1 MAVGV
6 AGHQSLGKAQT
17 IVRKLRDAG
26 RHEARAAVAERIGG
40 WIDIGGAQVDLPVP
54 EVARTRVARKPPP
67 VARGQVLEELDARAL
82 GRTQGRDAEAR
93 AENVVQPLLLETPVF
108 SLSPAT
114 CRLRRSR
121 QKARLAS
128 VSSTTIAV

>member
-17 IVRKLRDAG
+17 IVRRPGDAG
-26 RHEARAAVAERIGG
+26 RHEAGRGVAERIGG
-40 WIDIGGAQVDLPVP
+40 RIDIGASQVDLPVP
-54 EVARTRVARKPPP
+54 EVARAGVGGKRPA
-67 VARGQVLEELDARAL
+67 VARGQVLEELDARAV
-82 GRTQGRDAEAR
+82 GRAQRGYEKAR